1 MGVIKRIG
9 SSGQISLG
17 KKFAGQHVLIEE
29 IESGVWILKTGQFI
43 PKNEQWLHSETTKA
57 DIDEAI
63 DWAGKN
69 PPAASDLNE
78 IEKRFK

>member
-1 MGVIKRIG
+1 MGVIKKIG

-29 IESGVWILKTGQFI
+29 IESGVWMLKTGQFI
-43 PKNEQWLHSETTKA
+43 PKNEQWLHSETAKA
-57 DIDEAI
+57 DIDAAI

-69 PPAASDLNE
+69 PPAASDLDK